1 MTILVTGALGQVGK
15 ALVRKLI
22 EEKASFI
29 GLDKREENIFPDVK
43 IIHPEITKKEDIE
56 KYSSELSDVDV
67 LIHLASLI
75 TNDKDI
81 VKSGPDSVDLNIKGT
96 VNLLGFL
103 PNLKSITFSSTYM
116 VYGAPISNLINEDH
130 PTDPNVVYGASKLA
144 TEKFLQIFAKESK
157 ISLSILRIMGIYNV
171 EKPHGQAIPSFVK
184 MIANDNSPTI
194 YGTGEIRRNHLYIDD
209 AINAILT
216 TLKNPKTG
224 IFNIGGPNSPSNLEL
239 IKMINEKMGKNVK
252 PEFKKLDSKPYDF
265 ITDISKAEKELGFIP
280 KTGIEEGI
288 EKTIMNFKKNGW

>member
-15 ALVRKLI
+15 ALVRKLL

-75 TNDKDI
+75 TNDKDV
-81 VKSGPDSVDLNIKGT
+81 VKSGSDSVDLNIKGT

-116 VYGAPISNLINEDH
+116 VYGTPIFNPVNEDH

-157 ISLSILRIMGIYNV
+157 ISLSILRIMGIY
-171 EKPHGQAIPSFVK
+171 K
-184 MIANDNSPTI
+184 
-194 YGTGEIRRNHLYIDD
+194 
-209 AINAILT
+209 
-216 TLKNPKTG
+216 
-224 IFNIGGPNSPSNLEL
+224 
-239 IKMINEKMGKNVK
+239 
-252 PEFKKLDSKPYDF
+252 
-265 ITDISKAEKELGFIP
+265 
-280 KTGIEEGI
+280 
-288 EKTIMNFKKNGW
+288 

>member
-15 ALVRKLI
+15 ALVRKLV
-22 EEKASFI
+22 EEKVSLI

-43 IIHPEITKKEDIE
+43 IIHPEITRKEDIK
-56 KYSSELSDVDV
+56 KYSTELNDVDA

-75 TNDKDI
+75 TNDKDV

-116 VYGAPISNLINEDH
+116 VYGTPISNPVNEDH
-130 PTDPNVVYGASKLA
+130 PTNPNVVYGASKLA

-157 ISLSILRIMGIYNV
+157 ISLSILRIMGIYNI

-184 MIANDNSPTI
+184 MIANNQSPTI

-209 AINAILT
+209 AINAILC

-224 IFNIGGPNSPSNLEL
+224 IFNIGGSDSPSNLEL
-239 IKMINEKMGKNVK
+239 IQMINEKMGKNVK
-252 PEFKKLDSKPYDF
+252 PAFKKLDSKPYDF

>member
-15 ALVRKLI
+15 ALVRKLV
-22 EEKASFI
+22 EEKVSLI

-43 IIHPEITKKEDIE
+43 IIHPEITRKEDIQ
-56 KYSSELSDVDV
+56 KYSTELNDVDA

-75 TNDKDI
+75 TNDKDV

-116 VYGAPISNLINEDH
+116 VYGTPISNPVNEDH
-130 PTDPNVVYGASKLA
+130 PTNPNVVYGASKLA

-157 ISLSILRIMGIYNV
+157 ISLSILRIMGIYNI

-184 MIANDNSPTI
+184 MIANNQSPTI

-209 AINAILT
+209 AINAILC

-224 IFNIGGPNSPSNLEL
+224 IFNIGGSDSPSNLEL
-239 IKMINEKMGKNVK
+239 IQMINEKMGKNVK
-252 PEFKKLDSKPYDF
+252 PAFKKLDSKPYDF

-288 EKTIMNFKKNGW
+288 EKTIMNFKRSGW

>member
-15 ALVRKLI
+15 ALVRKLL

-43 IIHPEITKKEDIE
+43 IIHPEITRKEDIE
-56 KYSSELSDVDV
+56 KYSSELNDVDA

-75 TNDKDI
+75 TNDSDV
-81 VKSGPDSVDLNIKGT
+81 VKSGLHSVDLNIKGT
-96 VNLLGFL
+96 INLLGFL

-116 VYGAPISNLINEDH
+116 VYGTPIFNPVNEDH

-184 MIANDNSPTI
+184 MIANNQSPTI

-216 TLKNPKTG
+216 TVKNTRTG
-224 IFNIGGPNSPSNLEL
+224 VFNIGGSDTPSNLEL
-239 IKMINEKMGKNVK
+239 IQMINEKMGKNVK
-252 PEFKKLDSKPYDF
+252 PIFKKLDSKPYDF
-265 ITDISKAEKELGFIP
+265 ITDISKSEKELGFIP

-288 EKTIMNFKKNGW
+288 AKTIMNFKKNGW